1 MFRTHLALV
10 VFGATVQ
17 VEKAVAVPAQ
27 VAAGVAHD
35 DGDGLA
41 VVVVVASGPGGRVRV
56 ARAAVPLARRE
67 SLDVILVEDAE
78 GGEGEP
84 QHGVAHALARIS
96 AAVVQSSQVQD
107 ILGHGALGHRSPLI
121 AQAALKDELNCP
133 WLNPR

>member
-1 MFRTHLALV
+1 M
-10 VFGATVQ
+10 Q

-56 ARAAVPLARRE
+56 ARAAAAVPLARRE

-96 AAVVQSSQVQD
+96 AAVV
-107 ILGHGALGHRSPLI
+107 
-121 AQAALKDELNCP
+121 
-133 WLNPR
+133 